1 MNEQDQQEQIPSTAE
16 APQGDSPQVDES
28 QPEGQEGQQQEKDD
42 QGQEK
47 PKELTPAEKEAKA
60 LRRRVDRL
68 TKARYEGEAKARQ
81 LEEELQRY
89 RAQHQPQDQHGQ
101 GAPRQLGPQDVER
114 QAREIVE
121 MERFTSKCNEV
132 VKVGDEQYPDFNEK
146 LKELGNEA
154 TLFNKDGRPE
164 PLLEAI
170 LDVDDPAALIYHLGA
185 NPDVA
190 AEIAELSPR
199 QQVRRL
205 AVIELQLKSS
215 PKEQKPASAAA
226 PAVTKAPPPIQPNRT
241 ASGQFSKDPTQM
253 SDAEWWTAQ
262 RKSNA

>member
-1 MNEQDQQEQIPSTAE
+1 MSEQDQQEQIPSTAE
-16 APQGDSPQVDES
+16 APEGDSPRTDES
-28 QPEGQEGQQQEKDD
+28 QREGQEGQQQEKDD

-68 TKARYEGEAKARQ
+68 TKARYEGEARARQ

-89 RAQHQPQDQHGQ
+89 RAQQPQDQHGQ
-101 GAPRQLGPQDVER
+101 DSPRQLGPQDVER
-114 QAREIVE
+114 QAREIVAA
-121 MERFTSKCNEV
+121 ERFNAKCNEV
-132 VKVGDEQYPDFNEK
+132 ARLGDEQYPDFGEK

-164 PLLEAI
+164 PLMEAI

-205 AVIELQLKSS
+205 AVIELQLKSA
-215 PKEQKPASAAA
+215 PKEQKPASAPA
-226 PAVTKAPPPIQPNRT
+226 PAVTKAPPPIQPNRS
-241 ASGQFSKDPTQM
+241 ASGQFTKDPDAMT
-253 SDAEWWTAQ
+253 DAEWWASQ
-262 RKSNA
+262 RKS

>member
-1 MNEQDQQEQIPSTAE
+1 MTEQDQQEHIPSTAE
-16 APQGDSPQVDES
+16 APQDDSPSGDEHR
-28 QPEGQEGQQQEKDD
+28 EAGQDGQQQEQAD

-68 TKARYEGEAKARQ
+68 TKRGYEGEAKVRQ
-81 LEEELQRY
+81 LETELQRY
-89 RAQHQPQDQHGQ
+89 RAQDQSQDHQGQDSQ
-101 GAPRQLGPQDVER
+101 RQLGPQDVER

-132 VKVGDEQYPDFNEK
+132 VRVGDEQYPDFNEK

-154 TLFNKDGRPE
+154 ALFNKDGRPE
-164 PLLEAI
+164 HLLEAI

-205 AVIELQLKSS
+205 AVIELELKSS
-215 PKEQKPASAAA
+215 TKEPKPASAKA

-253 SDAEWWTAQ
+253 SDAEWWSAQ
-262 RKSNA
+262 RKSNT